1 MLEKDKIQIKDSI
14 NKDLDILDNSNN
26 LIYQLENKKLESTTN
41 PQSATFNLVKHEAP
55 KLVNK

>member
-26 LIYQLENKKLESTTN
+26 LIDQLENKKLEIEKNYDSIL
-41 PQSATFNLVKHEAP
+41 QKEQESI
-55 KLVNK
+55 

>member
-26 LIYQLENKKLESTTN
+26 LIYQLENKKLEIEKNYDSIL
-41 PQSATFNLVKHEAP
+41 QKEQESI
-55 KLVNK
+55 

>member
-26 LIYQLENKKLESTTN
+26 LIDQLENKKLEIEKNYDSIL
-41 PQSATFNLVKHEAP
+41 QKEQESM
-55 KLVNK
+55 